1 MWELVGVCVMAFLI
15 KAEKT
20 KYWILRYRDLAS
32 GRWREKSTKCRVDD
46 RLETRA
52 AQRMEAEASRQEAQ
66 VRPDASGEFSSWVR
80 AYLRGHYANPKSL
93 KRYEAAWLRIVEFSH
108 KEKIRH
114 PSEVR
119 YEHANAYLQWR
130 KSRDACKHNTARLE
144 VKFWSFLLQEA
155 MRREYCQK
163 NPLSLATIPRELSA
177 SKKELTPED
186 FAKARSAFAA
196 RTTAPWMLT
205 AFEIC
210 AHTGCRFNEAE
221 FGPEDVDFE
230 AKILWLTDSKRAA
243 NDPRKKFSVP
253 LPDPL
258 AEHLKHVFEKRNR
271 TTVKLVPDQ
280 NTRFNK
286 VLKAACGATSHSLR
300 VSFITR
306 CHRAGLSESM
316 AMRLVNHST
325 KIVHAIYSKLNIED
339 ARQAAALV
347 PPPV

>member
-1 MWELVGVCVMAFLI
+1 MWELVGVCGMAFLI

-20 KYWILRYRDLAS
+20 KYWILRYRDLDS
-32 GRWREKSTKCRVDD
+32 GRWREKSTKCRVED

-52 AQRMEAEASRQEAQ
+52 AQRMEAEQTRLEAQ
-66 VRPDASGEFSSWVR
+66 VRPDDSGEFSSWVA
-80 AYLRGHYANPKSL
+80 AYLRGHYTNPKSL
-93 KRYEAAWLRIVEFSH
+93 KRYEAAWLRILEFCH
-108 KEKIRH
+108 KQKIRH

-119 YEHANAYLQWR
+119 YEHAMSYLQWR
-130 KSRDACKHNTARLE
+130 KGKDGCGHNTARLE
-144 VKFWSFLLQEA
+144 VKFWSFILQEA

-163 NPLSLATIPRELSA
+163 NPLSLATLPRELSA
-177 SKKELTPED
+177 PKKELTPED
-186 FAKARSAFAA
+186 FAKARSAFTA

-210 AHTGCRFNEAE
+210 AHTGCRFNESE
-221 FGPEDVDFE
+221 FGPEAVDFE
-230 AKILWLTDSKRAA
+230 KKILWLTDSKRAET
-243 NDPRKKFSVP
+243 DSRKKFSVP
-253 LPDPL
+253 LSEPL
-258 AEHLKHVFEKRNR
+258 AAHLKDVFTKRKR

-325 KIVHAIYSKLNIED
+325 RLVHAVYSKLNIED
-339 ARQAAALV
+339 AREAVARV